1 MKISYIVYNSNGE
14 ILRTGYCSPS
24 DLSNAANTGEFVME
38 GAADAR
44 TQKIV
49 DGNIVSKTDVPIR
62 EASEDL
68 KDTQARL
75 RVYRNELLVECDWT
89 QLADVSASMT
99 AEEKTAWTTYRQ
111 ALRDFPASNS
121 TVSDFSTLN
130 WPVSPEPEPDDLSE

>member
-1 MKISYIVYNSNGE
+1 MKISYIVYNPNGE

-24 DLSNAANTGEFVME
+24 ELSSTANAGELVIQGE
-38 GAADAR
+38 ADSR

-49 DGNIVSKTDVPIR
+49 DGNIVSRTDISVR

-75 RVYRNELLVECDWT
+75 RIYRNELLLECDWT
-89 QLADVSASMT
+89 QLADVSTSMT
-99 AEEKTAWTTYRQ
+99 AEERTAWTTYRQ
-111 ALRDFPASNS
+111 ALRDFPSLNS